1 MSKSFTKYFTRY
13 FINSLN
19 KQSLNNQSLNNLK
32 NSLMICFGSV
42 GISLHCS
49 YALFTCKNKIIKVDK
64 KYKFVRNGFTEFMII
79 DQNGKHYN
87 VNNSFWFWKWDSNE
101 DWHKIQ
107 NTEIKI
113 KYYGWRIPLFGVFP
127 NIIMSEQP
135 M

>member
-1 MSKSFTKYFTRY
+1 MVMKKVVDLFFSSEINHKTRKMF
-13 FINSLN
+13 FIW
-19 KQSLNNQSLNNLK
+19 
-32 NSLMICFGSV
+32 
-42 GISLHCS
+42 
-49 YALFTCKNKIIKVDK
+49 A
-64 KYKFVRNGFTEFMII
+64 
-79 DQNGKHYN
+79 
-87 VNNSFWFWKWDSNE
+87 NE